1 MNKKLLIFR
10 KKYNIPYSIF
20 KDWIETAKIELGK
33 EPESISELLEVLE

>member
-20 KDWIETAKIELGK
+20 KEWIETAKLELGRD
-33 EPESISELLEVLE
+33 PESISDLLEVLE